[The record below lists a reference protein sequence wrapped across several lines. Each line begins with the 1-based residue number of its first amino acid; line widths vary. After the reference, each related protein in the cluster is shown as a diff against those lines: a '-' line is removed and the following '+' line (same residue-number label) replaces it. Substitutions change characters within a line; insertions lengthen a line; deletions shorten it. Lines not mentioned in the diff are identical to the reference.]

1 MRVEK
6 EKLQFIKKCVQKNI
20 GRAAVYLF
28 GSRTDNNKKGGDL
41 DILVIGARKLKLPEK
56 IDIRVRFYK
65 KFGEQKLD
73 IVSFHKDEDSV
84 FKSLALDSAIKI

>member
-20 GRAAVYLF
+20 GTAAVYLF
-28 GSRTDNNKKGGDL
+28 GSRTNNNKKGGDI
-41 DILVIGARKLKLPEK
+41 DILVIGTRRLKLSEK
-56 IDIRVRFYK
+56 IDIRIGFYK

-73 IVSFHKDEDSV
+73 IVSFSKNENNS
-84 FKSLALDSAIKI
+84 FKSLALDSGIKI